1 MKYYLA
7 KNSVIKNN
15 LCTPNFSPI
24 DSAKISLDIE
34 LEDDDKQKKD
44 IYLGPN
50 GIGKSFLWQ
59 NFTYL
64 ACLYKAT
71 KSVDGKIPNEFE
83 IIQRLSDAKI
93 GDVFNNGMKTSICRP
108 CSYSPKSTNH
118 LKKSEINYNLF
129 YCAQLGKHAIDIL
142 NNYCVTYYT
151 NSPYPSSISFFN
163 KHCSSISSK
172 DIDYVFWSIFRRDEL
187 ENFFDTKIKLWI
199 NFSAREKELATF
211 LNKEYIQGTKEHI
224 CKKYRNTIAYVD
236 DLELKKC
243 FSELEDYLATPQTD
257 DKEIYP
263 KLHKNSLVYRI
274 YREFEIGPHKFPQKT
289 EPSATFKLLDYI
301 LLLFIH
307 EKNISYNYTLQIN
320 NIDIDLVN
328 SGTKCDFVIKCLTL
342 LNTNQKKQ
350 ILIIDEPENSLHMN
364 TQRNITKYIPNN
376 IKIILITHSPSFV
389 LNLLD
394 EGPNNNLYVMVN
406 ENNSVKIENKELSYA
421 SLDDIAAE
429 YFGYTPI
436 ISAWN
441 KKNPIKNFNDANFI
455 SVNEF
460 YEKIRGL

>member
-7 KNSVIKNN
+7 KNKVIKND
-15 LCTPNFSPI
+15 LCTPHFSPF
-24 DSAKISLDIE
+24 DSDKISLDIE
-34 LEDDDKQKKD
+34 LNDEDKQKKD

-59 NFTYL
+59 TFTYL

-71 KSVDGKIPNEFE
+71 KFVGEKISNEFE

-93 GDVFNNGMKTSICRP
+93 GDVFSNGTSTSICRP
-108 CSYSPKSTNH
+108 SSYSPKSTNQ
-118 LKKSEINYNLF
+118 LEKNEINYNLF
-129 YCAQLGKHAIDIL
+129 YCAQLGKNARDIL
-142 NNYCVTYYT
+142 DHYSITYYA

-163 KHCSSISSK
+163 KDCSSISSK
-172 DIDYVFWSIFRRDEL
+172 DIDYVFWSIFRSDEL
-187 ENFFDTKIKLWI
+187 KKNFDTKIKLWI
-199 NFSAREKELATF
+199 NFSAREKELAAF
-211 LNKEYIQGTKEHI
+211 LNKEYIQETKEHI
-224 CKKYRNTIAYVD
+224 CKKYRNTIAYID
-236 DLELKKC
+236 DSDLKKC
-243 FSELEDYLATPQTD
+243 FKELEDYLSTPKMD
-257 DKEIYP
+257 SNEIYP
-263 KLHKNSLVYRI
+263 KLYENSLVYRI
-274 YREFEIGPHKFPQKT
+274 YREFEIGPHKFPQRT

-307 EKNISYNYTLQIN
+307 EKNVSYNYTLQIN
-320 NIDIDLVN
+320 NIDIDMVN

-342 LNTNQKKQ
+342 LNTKQTNQ

-364 TQRNITKYIPNN
+364 SQHNITKYIPSNV
-376 IKIILITHSPSFV
+376 KVILITHSPSFV

-394 EGPNNNLYVMVN
+394 EGFDNNLYIMIN
-406 ENNSVKIENKELSYA
+406 DNNAVKIEKKDLNYA

-441 KKNPIKNFNDANFI
+441 KKNPIKNFKDANFI
-455 SVNEF
+455 SINDF